1 MSSALSDYNLRKPSV
16 LSATVPYTDLD
27 LRDPFV
33 NLIRKDLI
41 AVTDID
47 AVKSSIR
54 NLVLTN
60 YYEVPFKPFRGS
72 NIRALLFENAD
83 SFTAMAIQKE
93 IKRVIEEY
101 EPRVNR
107 VVVDVVDRSDV
118 NTYYVTINFNVI
130 SINTTGFVNFYLER
144 LR

>member
-16 LSATVPYTDLD
+16 LSATVPYADLD

-33 NLIRKDLI
+33 NPIRKDLI

-118 NTYYVTINFNVI
+118 NTYYITINFNVI